1 MNLQPKEKV
10 LLSIDMRL
18 HISPDEFQRLYEGT
32 AKEVSAQSIDGRRVR
47 FPANILRPFVTH
59 IGISGIFRIHF
70 GDDSRFQY
78 IEKID

>member
-1 MNLQPKEKV
+1 MQ
-10 LLSIDMRL
+10 SIVMQL

-32 AKEVSAQSIDGRRVR
+32 AKVVSARSIDGRRVR

-59 IGISGIFRIHF
+59 IGISGLFRIQF
-70 GDDSRFQY
+70 SDDNRFQQ

>member
-1 MNLQPKEKV
+1 MQ
-10 LLSIDMRL
+10 L

-32 AKEVSAQSIDGRRVR
+32 AKVVSARSIDGRRVR

-59 IGISGIFRIHF
+59 IGISGLFRIQF
-70 GDDSRFQY
+70 SDDNRFQQ